1 MEIKVI
7 SLIEEN
13 PAWCRGPA
21 ARVLI
26 RLPDTW
32 MWNIF
37 NIVVSAPIWIYF
49 AHMFTLVDR
58 SEIDLTRVKSDLNV
72 NARMWT
78 ENDLNESEIDLN
90 ECEHFLKANLDWD
103 EFKLGRW
110 LLKVLNEFS
119 VQFLEKNKEIL
130 SSKRFQY
137 TLAFFLSF
145 AYR

>member
-1 MEIKVI
+1 MVSNVWKFMQESRIIFSIIIKVG
-7 SLIEEN
+7 
-13 PAWCRGPA
+13 A
-21 ARVLI
+21 
-26 RLPDTW
+26 
-32 MWNIF
+32 
-37 NIVVSAPIWIYF
+37 IY
-49 AHMFTLVDR
+49 
-58 SEIDLTRVKSDLNV
+58 